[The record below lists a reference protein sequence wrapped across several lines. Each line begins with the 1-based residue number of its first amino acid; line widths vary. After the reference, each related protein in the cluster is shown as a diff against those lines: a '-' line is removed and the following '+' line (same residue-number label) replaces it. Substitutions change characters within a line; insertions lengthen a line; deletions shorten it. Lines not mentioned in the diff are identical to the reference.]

1 MGYYNYGRKSAKD
14 WLNDK
19 KRVKGCSVLNKP
31 YLQAYNQCKQEMGRC
46 AILTYLLTARLG
58 VKDCRQML
66 MSAKRQNR
74 LIGAIRHDLKIY
86 YLDEEW
92 ARVLKNDANAIHRRA
107 QYVFEICKDNLR
119 LTEYYPYFEH
129 VGFDKLS
136 DFTFAYR
143 TLSDDEQEE
152 MAKTLLAEIDEYK
165 STHANEII
173 THIEAVQSEID
184 ARDAHREKIRAK
196 DKAEKD
202 AIKAER
208 KRQKAEEKEIAERQ
222 RQDEIRKKKINKE
235 LNTTLKRVHGE
246 GTEIF

>member
-1 MGYYNYGRKSAKD
+1 MGYYNYGQKSAKD

-19 KRVKGCSVLNKP
+19 RRVKGCSALNKP

-46 AILTYLLTARLG
+46 AILTYLLVAKLG

-66 MSAKRQNR
+66 MSAKRQNG

-92 ARVLKNDANAIHRRA
+92 ARVLKNNANAIHRRA

-143 TLSDDEQEE
+143 TLNDEEQQE
-152 MAKTLLAEIDEYK
+152 MTKTLLTEIDEYN
-165 STHANEII
+165 TLHAGEI
-173 THIEAVQSEID
+173 TAYMEAVQPEIES
-184 ARDAHREKIRAK
+184 RDAHRAKIRAK

-202 AIKAER
+202 AIKAEE
-208 KRQKAEEKEIAERQ
+208 KRQKEEKKEIAKQ
-222 RQDEIRKKKINKE
+222 QKQDEVRKKKINKE
-235 LNTTLKRVHGE
+235 LNTTLKRVYGE
-246 GTEIF
+246 DRNIF